1 LPLSGSIVQ
10 RVTSPLFSNAWR
22 ASLLAGF
29 FACLILEPLMKV
41 LTFLPR
47 FDLQRRVAKA
57 LSSAQFAVQTA
68 VSAKECLQFAQFAQ
82 YEGVLVDSDSL
93 IFADAVA
100 LVRLLRQEN
109 SCASLFILARYLDLE
124 QRLRLFEAGIDDCVH
139 EPFFASELAVRL
151 GLSIRLRQA
160 ASDLLAFNTV
170 NVLRSGDLE
179 LDLVRR
185 RAARLGKAIEL
196 RPKEFLLL
204 EYLVRNVNRPVTRT
218 MILEHVWNSSFEGLT
233 NVVDVYISALRSKID
248 RDFPQKLI
256 QTNRGIGYTFTCMS
270 ALAPPASGP
279 GGRVDKSTAA
289 S

>member
-1 LPLSGSIVQ
+1 
-10 RVTSPLFSNAWR
+10 
-22 ASLLAGF
+22 
-29 FACLILEPLMKV
+29 MKV

-47 FDLQRRVAKA
+47 TDLLRRVERA
-57 LSSAQFAVQTA
+57 LSSAQFVVETV
-68 VSAKECLQFAQFAQ
+68 VSARDCLQFARFAQ

-93 IFADAVA
+93 VFEDI
-100 LVRLLRQEN
+100 LVLVKRLRQEN
-109 SCASLFILARYLDLE
+109 SDASLFVFARYLDLE
-124 QRLRLFEAGIDDCVH
+124 QRLRLFEAGVDDCVC

-160 ASDLLAFNTV
+160 ASDLVAAKTPNL
-170 NVLRSGDLE
+170 LRSGDLE

-185 RAARLGKAIEL
+185 RAERRGKAIDL

-233 NVVDVYISALRSKID
+233 NVVDVYISALRSKVD

-256 QTNRGIGYTFTCMS
+256 RTNRGIGYTFTS
-270 ALAPPASGP
+270 AAAPVRPSADRSSVNSATQAKG
-279 GGRVDKSTAA
+279 
-289 S
+289 

>member
-1 LPLSGSIVQ
+1 
-10 RVTSPLFSNAWR
+10 
-22 ASLLAGF
+22 
-29 FACLILEPLMKV
+29 MKV

-47 FDLQRRVAKA
+47 FDLQRRIAKA
-57 LSSAQFAVQTA
+57 LSSAQFVVETV

-93 IFADAVA
+93 IFADALA

-109 SCASLFILARYLDLE
+109 SGASLFVFARYLDLE
-124 QRLRLFEAGIDDCVH
+124 QRLRLFEAGIDDCVR

-151 GLSIRLRQA
+151 GLSIRLHQA
-160 ASDLLAFNTV
+160 ASDLEAFNAV

-179 LDLVRR
+179 LDLLRR
-185 RAARLGKAIEL
+185 RAARLGKAIDL

-233 NVVDVYISALRSKID
+233 NVVDVYISALRSKVD

-256 QTNRGIGYTFTCMS
+256 QTNRGIGYTFTCVSGLEPS
-270 ALAPPASGP
+270 AAGRR
-279 GGRVDKSTAA
+279 GRVDRSAAA